1 MSTYLVLASSS
12 TRNNMI
18 RLDLENF
25 ATDLYNLMT
34 LSNI

>member
-25 ATDLYNLMT
+25 ATDLYIEQHLNP
-34 LSNI
+34 S